1 MSDGAMEAAPLLR
14 EAMSLREKWM
24 GRRVGGGT
32 ASPPAEPLTAA
43 AAKELQYEMV
53 DGIMRV
59 AGESPRDAA
68 LFAGHSVADFI
79 VDTDRVAAIRGTGP
93 AVSYSYQRLRL
104 LEAQYNVHCMLNGEM
119 ETKEMMAI
127 PHRDFYNVRKVD
139 THVHHS
145 ASMNVSRA
153 QNDLTLLHCPLPR
166 RLLRRRLLRLLR
178 LLRHHLLRH
187 LRLLHRLRLL
197 RRLRRLPL

>member
-43 AAKELQYEMV
+43 AAKGLQYEMV

-153 QNDLTLLHCPLPR
+153 PTTKYRKIAEAENYLLSSGQAPAEIHQEKVQVF
-166 RLLRRRLLRLLR
+166 LRGGCD
-178 LLRHHLLRH
+178 H
-187 LRLLHRLRLL
+187 
-197 RRLRRLPL
+197 